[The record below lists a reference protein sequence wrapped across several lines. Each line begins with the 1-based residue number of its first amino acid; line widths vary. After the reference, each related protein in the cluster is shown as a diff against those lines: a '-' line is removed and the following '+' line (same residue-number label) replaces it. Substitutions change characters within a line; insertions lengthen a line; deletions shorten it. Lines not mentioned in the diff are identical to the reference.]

1 MDDLIEELLSTVD
14 EETKSEVHTLIDMLN
29 TIEKIDDEQKF
40 DLIRNYVVAGNTT
53 RIMILMVVRDYQK
66 SLGINPKR

>member
-1 MDDLIEELLSTVD
+1 MDDLIEELLNTVD
-14 EETKSEVHTLIDMLN
+14 EETKKEAHTLIDMLN
-29 TIEKIDDEQKF
+29 TIEGIDDERKF

-53 RIMILMVVRDYQK
+53 RIMILMVVHDYQK